1 MPAQDA
7 SGDTVGELAGFSLHA
22 GVAARADESKK
33 LERLC
38 RPNNEGTIYVIFDH
52 LDKQDTPPET
62 DVLPA

>member
-1 MPAQDA
+1 
-7 SGDTVGELAGFSLHA
+7 
-22 GVAARADESKK
+22 VAARADESKK